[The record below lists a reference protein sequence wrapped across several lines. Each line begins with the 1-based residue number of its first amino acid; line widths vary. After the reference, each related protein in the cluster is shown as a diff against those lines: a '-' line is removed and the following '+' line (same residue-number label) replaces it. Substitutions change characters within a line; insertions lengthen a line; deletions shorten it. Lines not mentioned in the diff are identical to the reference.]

1 MSDIPISPRRAET
14 RQRLLDG
21 AVGVFADR
29 GVLAASV
36 EEICDRAG
44 FTRGAFYSNYASK
57 NDLVLAL
64 LEQDRERQQAMVN
77 GVAASGLVDR
87 PVTSPDEIGALVE
100 SAVRRF
106 VSKRRLDRDW
116 VMASA
121 ELRLYAAREPEIRQA
136 FLAHQ
141 RATEAELLQSAL
153 AIARRS
159 GCEFTVPLDSVL
171 QIFDDMY
178 EGTLFQALLH
188 HPELGDEE
196 RVQACLG
203 PFIHVITSIVR
214 PIGDGSPT

>member
-14 RQRLLDG
+14 RQRLLEG

-64 LEQDRERQQAMVN
+64 LAQDRARQEAMVA
-77 GVAASGLVDR
+77 GVAGSDLVSQ
-87 PVTSPDEIGALVE
+87 PVTTSQELSTLVE

-106 VSKRRLDRDW
+106 ASLQRLDRDW

-121 ELRLYAAREPEIRQA
+121 ELHLYAAREPEIREA
-136 FLAHQ
+136 YLAHQ
-141 RATEAELLQSAL
+141 RATRASLLRGAL
-153 AIARRS
+153 TIA
-159 GCEFTVPLDSVL
+159 GMCGWEFSVPEDSVL
-171 QIFDDMY
+171 QILENMY
-178 EGTLFQALLH
+178 DGAVLQALLL
-188 HPELGDEE
+188 HPDLGDEE

-203 PFIHVITSIVR
+203 PFIHVMASIVR
-214 PIGDGSPT
+214 PVGAPPA